1 MLVVMVC
8 EFLGG
13 RHQGNKR
20 SMLWNRV
27 AWSSIGVRHHGD
39 GLQPKY
45 SSCNPSKAVNY
56 LLADSAWFGHPLGD
70 IFHPLSV
77 RALVNIASAAAA
89 AAGVLA
95 TTVID
100 YKLEAAAAVLAEVE
114 SSNSGSSQLKQ
125 EQNQASLKS
134 VYFHQ
139 LLDFLEVLCLNCDY
153 HRW

>member
-1 MLVVMVC
+1 MKKQK
-8 EFLGG
+8 F
-13 RHQGNKR
+13 RHLRSGNNEILQPPKKIR
-20 SMLWNRV
+20 C
-27 AWSSIGVRHHGD
+27 IGVRHHGD

-45 SSCNPSKAVNY
+45 SSCNPSKVVNY

-77 RALVNIASAAAA
+77 RALVNIASAAAAAAA

>member
-1 MLVVMVC
+1 MKKQK
-8 EFLGG
+8 F
-13 RHQGNKR
+13 RHLRSGNNEILQPPKKIR
-20 SMLWNRV
+20 C
-27 AWSSIGVRHHGD
+27 IGVRHHGD

-56 LLADSAWFGHPLGD
+56 LLVDSAWFGHPLGD

-153 HRW
+153 HRWIEIFT